1 MAPIIPA
8 GHIVKLDATGTRT
21 AVVGDYHAIDKLYTL
36 LDESNNP
43 LPGAYKH
50 AKWWDPQPPGG
61 AASSRAAA
69 PAPAAPAPKAPKA
82 PAPKAPAA
90 PAPKA
95 APAPAPKV
103 ASSAKRKRA
112 GPLPSGTMVKLDKH
126 GERTAKTGE
135 YDFVSKRYT
144 LYVDGK
150 LLPGS
155 YPKEAW
161 WVASS

>member
-1 MAPIIPA
+1 MAARIPA
-8 GHIVKLDATGTRT
+8 GYIVKLDGTGTRT
-21 AVVGDYHAIDKLYTL
+21 AIVGDYNGIDKLYTL
-36 LDESNNP
+36 LDESSNP
-43 LPGAYKH
+43 LPGAYKK

-61 AASSRAAA
+61 AASSAPSSAYPPPAAA

-82 PAPKAPAA
+82 PAPKA
-90 PAPKA
+90 

-103 ASSAKRKRA
+103 SSSSKRKRA
-112 GPLPSGTMVKLDKH
+112 GPLPDGTMIKLEKH
-126 GERTAKTGE
+126 GTTMAKTGE
-135 YDFVSKRYT
+135 YDCVSKRYT

-161 WVASS
+161 WVSR